1 MMNSLQ
7 LKGIQL
13 SPLLAGLDMLIVS
26 FGVGSLT
33 FQVIIKNGM
42 LPPTPTSNL
51 ALKDPLPPVTRH
63 FCKSSTPR
71 LESF

>member
-13 SPLLAGLDMLIVS
+13 SPLLDGLDMLIVS

-42 LPPTPTSNL
+42 LPHTQTLDLAFEDPKPKFNL
-51 ALKDPLPPVTRH
+51 NCSK
-63 FCKSSTPR
+63 
-71 LESF
+71 